1 MKIKKQH
8 KILANKL
15 CNAYTFG
22 GLSDRKSIITIDNA
36 REALPKIA
44 ELKEDLLEAFTKEYT
59 LKLRENDLNAKGS
72 LTVLKQVLRAFG
84 KHLNSKRKYRYSKKL
99 KRSESIFYYNII

>member
-1 MKIKKQH
+1 MKVKKHH

-15 CNAYTFG
+15 CKAYTFG
-22 GLSDRKSIITIDNA
+22 GLHDRKTIITVENA
-36 REALPKIA
+36 REALPEIHK
-44 ELKEDLLEAFTKEYT
+44 LKEDLLKTFTKEYT